1 MQHSGSLIKSLL
13 LYEPSSWTPPK
24 WLSTWGIQ
32 QLSCVCHSRPLKL
45 DPAYCSDLIFDS
57 QSYSLSLNKLV
68 CSCLLDM
75 PSVFPSP
82 CLGSPSPLLKYP
94 SFLLTCPNSTIFSR
108 SSSSFCHSNMH
119 GASRAPPCCRVRII
133 TWLQGRKLSLG
144 SKWICLFSWPSCLP
158 SLSLIFFLYVIRV
171 IKTYILGLSW
181 IWWLMHILACS
192 ESSGR
197 ICEICCFRKSWGI

>member
-1 MQHSGSLIKSLL
+1 MIGNPNADPFCITVTVSQNSALFHVLWTWSPRKTEAILLPDLFLGFFVCFFLLCFDISMTQHSGSLIKSLL
-13 LYEPSSWTPPK
+13 LYELSSWTPPK

-32 QLSCVCHSRPLKL
+32 QLSCICHSRPLKL

-94 SFLLTCPNSTIFSR
+94 SFLLTCPNSTIF
-108 SSSSFCHSNMH
+108 FK
-119 GASRAPPCCRVRII
+119 IQLI
-133 TWLQGRKLSLG
+133 L
-144 SKWICLFSWPSCLP
+144 LP
-158 SLSLIFFLYVIRV
+158 
-171 IKTYILGLSW
+171 
-181 IWWLMHILACS
+181 
-192 ESSGR
+192 
-197 ICEICCFRKSWGI
+197 